1 MPAFAYPGSVYSR
14 HSLYWFIPVGLL
26 FPVELPASMISG
38 GRLVIT
44 PHHLTTI
51 LFLVSQKGSYSTFKF
66 YPNSRVTGIATQHS
80 VPRLGHEDRYTCL
93 NVYILLYY
101 PIIPQTLTP

>member
-26 FPVELPASMISG
+26 VPVELPASIISG

-44 PHHLTTI
+44 PDHLTTI
-51 LFLVSQKGSYSTFKF
+51 LFLVSQKRQLFRIQILPDFKSY
-66 YPNSRVTGIATQHS
+66 RHS
-80 VPRLGHEDRYTCL
+80 HT
-93 NVYILLYY
+93 
-101 PIIPQTLTP
+101 T